1 MSKALLRKAFQH
13 LYWFENLNE
22 ADFSILLPLVHC
34 RRIEKETILFNEGDS
49 GNGVHFV
56 LSGLVKVVRTSED
69 GREHI
74 LRIVQPG
81 ETFAEVVLFT
91 GRPYPATAIAAT
103 TCDIAF
109 LPTAALET
117 AVKASPEL
125 AVRLIHTLAE
135 RLYLVQEK
143 VKLLALDN
151 VAERTAAILLAL
163 AKEQGQP
170 EKNGVIELPWELTRQ
185 ELANLVGATRETLA
199 RTLSAM
205 KKDGLVDFD
214 DRLIKLYVTKLSHL
228 TR

>member
-1 MSKALLRKAFQH
+1 MTNELLRNAFRR
-13 LYWFENLNE
+13 LYWFENLND
-22 ADFSILLPLVHC
+22 ADLAILLPLVQC
-34 RRIEKETILFNEGDS
+34 RRIEKETVLFNEGEA

-56 LSGLVKVVRTSED
+56 LSGLVKIIRTSED

-81 ETFAEVVLFT
+81 ETFAEAVLFT
-91 GRPYPATAIAAT
+91 RRPYPATAIAAAA
-103 TCDIAF
+103 CDIAF
-109 LPTAALET
+109 LPTSALES
-117 AVKASPEL
+117 AVKSSPEL
-125 AVRLIHTLAE
+125 SVRLIHTLAE

-163 AKEQGQP
+163 AKEQGHQ

-199 RTLSAM
+199 RTLSLM

-214 DRLIKLYVTKLSHL
+214 ERLIKLYTAKFPHLSS
-228 TR
+228 